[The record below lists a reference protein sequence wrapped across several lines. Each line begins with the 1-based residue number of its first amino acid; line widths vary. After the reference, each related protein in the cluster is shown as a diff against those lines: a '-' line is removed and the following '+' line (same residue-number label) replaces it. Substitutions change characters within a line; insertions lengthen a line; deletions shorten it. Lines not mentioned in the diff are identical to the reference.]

1 MERPQVENKI
11 AEAVKTYPKGSVLFV
26 DNFLD
31 FGNHESVKKAL
42 LRLKEKEILVR
53 LTHGIYLYPKVDKEL
68 GVLFPST
75 EEIAKAIARRDKAR
89 IVPTG
94 VQALNKLGLSTQI
107 PMKVVY
113 LTDGAARTVKVG
125 KRTITFKKTS
135 PKNLLVKG
143 EISSFA
149 IQALKTIGQNKI
161 DEKTIEKI
169 QSILKNEKKENIV
182 HDAKLSP
189 AWVSKILMQV
199 IE

>member
-1 MERPQVENKI
+1 MERPQVESKI

-169 QSILKNEKKENIV
+169 QSILKNEKKENII
-182 HDAKLSP
+182 HDAKLST

>member
-11 AEAVKTYPKGSVLFV
+11 AEALKAKQKGSVLFV
-26 DNFLD
+26 DDFLD
-31 FGNHESVKKAL
+31 YGNSESVKKAL

-53 LTHGIYLYPKVDKEL
+53 LAHGIYFYPKIDKEL
-68 GVLFPST
+68 GILFPST
-75 EEIAKAIARRDKAR
+75 EEIAIAIARRDKAR

-125 KRTITFKKTS
+125 KRTITFKRTS

-143 EISSFA
+143 EISGLA
-149 IQALKTIGQNKI
+149 IQALKTIGQNKV

-169 QSILKNEKKENIV
+169 QSILKNEKKENIIN
-182 HDAKLSP
+182 DAKLSP
-189 AWVSKILMQV
+189 AWINKILMQA
-199 IE
+199 I